1 MDYCE
6 STDICS
12 SEEETPT
19 NKRRKTSSSSKPVGP
34 RSGPSAQCQAAQA
47 MIDQKKQD
55 AAKALLAL
63 STGVA
68 KFDQSKRATSN
79 AGSNHTAGTPERLN
93 GGDSDETEILHDD
106 ENKKKTDDRA

>member
-1 MDYCE
+1 MLDRRSNARVDYCE

-19 NKRRKTSSSSKPVGP
+19 NKRQKTSTSSKLVGP

-47 MIDQKKQD
+47 MINQKKQD

-68 KFDQSKRATSN
+68 KFDHDTESKSATSD
-79 AGSNHTAGTPERLN
+79 AGSNRTANTPEHLD
-93 GGDSDETEILHDD
+93 GGDSDG
-106 ENKKKTDDRA
+106 DRATS